1 MPRSLVMSQILDHV
15 KAEPLLESVDDWPR
29 SIKRQKRFAMTR
41 FMVQNK
47 IADIDLDNAAM
58 SKVKE
63 AIIGAGCCDEVGMT
77 FPYECRIY
85 I

>member
-1 MPRSLVMSQILDHV
+1 
-15 KAEPLLESVDDWPR
+15 
-29 SIKRQKRFAMTR
+29 
-41 FMVQNK
+41 MVQNT
-47 IADIDLDNAAM
+47 IADIDLDDAAL

-63 AIIGAGCCDEVGMT
+63 AFIGAGCCDEDGMT

>member
-1 MPRSLVMSQILDHV
+1 MIQILDHV

-29 SIKRQKRFAMTR
+29 SIKRQEMFAITSSI
-41 FMVQNK
+41 VQNT
-47 IADIDLDNAAM
+47 IADIHLDDAAL

-63 AIIGAGCCDEVGMT
+63 AFIGAGCCDEDGMT

>member
-1 MPRSLVMSQILDHV
+1 M
-15 KAEPLLESVDDWPR
+15 
-29 SIKRQKRFAMTR
+29 FAITSS
-41 FMVQNK
+41 MVQNT
-47 IADIDLDNAAM
+47 IADIHLDDAAL

-63 AIIGAGCCDEVGMT
+63 AFIGAGCCDEDGMT

>member
-1 MPRSLVMSQILDHV
+1 MIQILENV
-15 KAEPLLESVDDWPR
+15 KAEPMLESVDDWPR
-29 SIKRQKRFAMTR
+29 SMKRQERFAITR

-47 IADIDLDNAAM
+47 IADIDLDEAAL

-63 AIIGAGCCDEVGMT
+63 AFVGVGCCDQDGMT